1 MKKIN
6 AKCHVKNDGQNK
18 LELGKVV
25 VKVDPKYFRPTEV
38 ELLIGDASNDM
49 KPQMSGGDEN
59 KNDKRKMFD
68 NDYEN
73 FIKSR
78 NEGIPVSTNRA

>member
-1 MKKIN
+1 MGAGISS
-6 AKCHVKNDGQNK
+6 CYSFIEGETPFQNSF
-18 LELGKVV
+18 E
-25 VKVDPKYFRPTEV
+25 
-38 ELLIGDASNDM
+38 LIGDASGDM
-49 KPQMSGGDEN
+49 KPQMGSGDEN